1 MINVDIQANIYI
13 FMELYRPRIIDGILA
28 EELDAMGAVL
38 LEGAKA
44 CGKTSSA
51 EQADTDLLKLN

>member
-1 MINVDIQANIYI
+1 
-13 FMELYRPRIIDGILA
+13 MELYRPRIIDGILA